1 MNKRFAIFMA
11 LLVMVFAVSAC
22 GSSAPAGVSNLVL
35 STTKGGTTN
44 TTTFAPADTI
54 YLNADFNQVDKGTSF
69 DIKWFALNVSGQDAA
84 TPFFTSN
91 VVYDGSGSN
100 TLNAQ
105 VNSTTGGFPAGNYK
119 VEIDMNGT
127 KAAEQAFN
135 IQ

>member
-1 MNKRFAIFMA
+1 MNKRFVIFMA
-11 LLVMVFAVSAC
+11 LLVLVLALSAC

-44 TTTFAPADTI
+44 ITTFAPGDTI
-54 YLNADFNQVDKGTSF
+54 YLSSDLNQVDKGTSF
-69 DIKWFALNVSGQDAA
+69 DIKWFALNVSGQNAA
-84 TPFFTSN
+84 TPFLTSN
-91 VVYDGSGSN
+91 VVYDGTGNN

-105 VNSTTGGFPAGNYK
+105 VNSTTGGFPVGDYN
-119 VEIDMNGT
+119 VEIDMNGV